1 MLHHSALKILGSWR
15 HRKRIFRPNMSEV
28 WAHFTSLL
36 LWRATCKRSSF
47 SLNWNMASKASYR
60 PVVKRSSSELIDVL
74 DSSETSA
81 AGKCCDFAF
90 ESWISTTSMEVEQ
103 DQTKWWFN
111 HGLSF
116 ICLELTSRIEKT
128 FILYQYIWSVSTI

>member
-1 MLHHSALKILGSWR
+1 
-15 HRKRIFRPNMSEV
+15 
-28 WAHFTSLL
+28 
-36 LWRATCKRSSF
+36 
-47 SLNWNMASKASYR
+47 MASKASYR

-103 DQTKWWFN
+103 DQTK
-111 HGLSF
+111 
-116 ICLELTSRIEKT
+116 
-128 FILYQYIWSVSTI
+128 

>member
-1 MLHHSALKILGSWR
+1 
-15 HRKRIFRPNMSEV
+15 
-28 WAHFTSLL
+28 
-36 LWRATCKRSSF
+36 
-47 SLNWNMASKASYR
+47 MASKASYR

-103 DQTKWWFN
+103 DKMMVQ
-111 HGLSF
+111 
-116 ICLELTSRIEKT
+116 SRLVLHLFRVHK
-128 FILYQYIWSVSTI
+128 